1 MQSHGCRDEYYAQTG
16 TVVEAEVVCPS
27 GESHLLHERRCVKV
41 LEFVEQESRAEQR
54 RREVEHEHSNLAGQL
69 EDLLLAT
76 GKLGVRQCRA
86 TKLLEREE
94 DAADEEQHLRSPYVP
109 GTRAREEEFLPG
121 NRASRSRRPVLR
133 VFHLFS
139 AVVVELLFVFAG
151 QKLPNRII
159 RCQGT
164 HGASLDPTVEDESL
178 KTVT

>member
-16 TVVEAEVVCPS
+16 TVVEAEIVCPS
-27 GESHLLHERRCVKV
+27 GESHRLHERRCVKV

-109 GTRAREEEFLPG
+109 GTRAREEEEIEHHGLVVQFFASFISSRGGGGRIALPLRWTEVAKPDNSVSKG
-121 NRASRSRRPVLR
+121 HTVHRLIRRWRLSPSKR
-133 VFHLFS
+133 
-139 AVVVELLFVFAG
+139 
-151 QKLPNRII
+151 
-159 RCQGT
+159 
-164 HGASLDPTVEDESL
+164 
-178 KTVT
+178 

>member
-16 TVVEAEVVCPS
+16 TVVEAEIVCPS
-27 GESHLLHERRCVKV
+27 GESHRLHERRCVKV

-139 AVVVELLFVFAG
+139 G
-151 QKLPNRII
+151 RWW
-159 RCQGT
+159 
-164 HGASLDPTVEDESL
+164 
-178 KTVT
+178 